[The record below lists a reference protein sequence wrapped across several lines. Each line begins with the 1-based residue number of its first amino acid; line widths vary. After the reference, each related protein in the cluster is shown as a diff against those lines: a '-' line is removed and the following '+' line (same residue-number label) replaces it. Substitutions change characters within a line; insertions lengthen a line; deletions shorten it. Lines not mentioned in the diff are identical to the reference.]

1 MSGREPVTLG
11 PVMWISQVMMLLLSA
26 AVLWLGIVSFD
37 TVGLALVVFGFGGA
51 LIILLVAALT
61 GRLRI
66 GGVGAREFTIAALGI
81 ILIIGVNVGLLF
93 LFDVP
98 MDVGPATAS
107 NLAERILVN
116 VLFAIYEENLM
127 LGLFSAGKA
136 GNIPD
141 AYLVLGASALFVP
154 LHAWVR
160 GIDLLFALF
169 LIVGRSVLTGL
180 YAISDHSDPSYITHI
195 IWNVVNS

>member
-1 MSGREPVTLG
+1 MTGEPITLG
-11 PVMWISQVMMLLLSA
+11 PVMWVSQATMLLLTA
-26 AVLWLGIVSFD
+26 AVLWLGIVEFS
-37 TVGLALVVFGFGGA
+37 TIGVALVVFGFGG
-51 LIILLVAALT
+51 LLMILLVAALT

-66 GGVGAREFTIAALGI
+66 GGVGAREFTVAALGI
-81 ILIIGVNVGLLF
+81 ILIVVVNVGLQWLF
-93 LFDVP
+93 EIP
-98 MDVGPATAS
+98 MDVGPSTAS
-107 NLAERILVN
+107 TWAERVLVN

-141 AYLVLGASALFVP
+141 IYLVIGAAFLFVP

-160 GIDLLFALF
+160 GLDLFFAMF

-180 YAISDHSDPSYITHI
+180 YAVSDHSDPSFITHI
-195 IWNVVNS
+195 LWNVVNS

>member
-1 MSGREPVTLG
+1 MTGEPITLG
-11 PVMWISQVMMLLLSA
+11 PVMWISQAIMLLLTA
-26 AVLWLGIVSFD
+26 AVLWLGVVEFSV
-37 TVGLALVVFGFGGA
+37 VGVAFLVFGLGGI
-51 LIILLVAALT
+51 LMILLVAALT

-66 GGVGAREFTIAALGI
+66 GGIGAREFTVASLGL
-81 ILIIGVNVGLLF
+81 ILIVVVNIGLLW

-98 MDVGPATAS
+98 LDVGPSSADTW
-107 NLAERILVN
+107 AERILVN

-141 AYLVLGASALFVP
+141 VYLVIGAAFLFVP

-160 GIDLLFALF
+160 GINLLFAMF

-195 IWNVVNS
+195 LWNVVNS